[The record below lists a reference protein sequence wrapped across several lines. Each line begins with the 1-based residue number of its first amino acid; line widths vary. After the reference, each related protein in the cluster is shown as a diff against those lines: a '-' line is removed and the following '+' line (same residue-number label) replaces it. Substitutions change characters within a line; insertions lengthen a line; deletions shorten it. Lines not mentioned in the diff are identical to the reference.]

1 MNLVIRNLHAD
12 EMPLA
17 LDWAAQEG
25 WNPGLTDA
33 LPFHAADP
41 EGFLVGH
48 MDDQPVAL
56 VSAVRYGAT
65 FGFVG
70 FYIVHPDW
78 RGQGHGRAIWLHA
91 MQRLSGRNIALDGVL
106 TQQDNYRRSGFVLA
120 WRNIRY
126 AGTTQGG
133 SLVHP
138 TDCELCNL
146 LTQPFEELQDYDR
159 AFFPAD
165 RSAFLAQWIS
175 QPGSHAYALRRNERL
190 VAYGVIRPCRNGYK
204 IGPLFADAAD
214 YARLLLDILQACVSP
229 GQPVFLDV
237 PEPNQAAVL
246 IAEGYGMTPVFETA
260 RMYTGPVPDVA
271 LRRTFGI
278 TSFELG

>member
-1 MNLVIRNLHAD
+1 MNLVIRSLRAD
-12 EMPLA
+12 EMSIA

-33 LPFHAADP
+33 MPFHAADS
-41 EGFLVGH
+41 EGFLVGLIEN
-48 MDDQPVAL
+48 QPVAL
-56 VSAVRYGAT
+56 VSAVRYGASS
-65 FGFVG
+65 GFVG
-70 FYIVHPDW
+70 FYIVNPAW

-106 TQQDNYRRSGFVLA
+106 SQQDNYRRSGFVLA

-126 AGTTQGG
+126 AGTTLGG
-133 SLVHP
+133 SSP
-138 TDCELCNL
+138 CAADGELCNL

-159 AFFPAD
+159 AFFPSA

-175 QPGSHAYALRRNERL
+175 QPGSQAYGLRKNDQL
-190 VAYGVIRPCRNGYK
+190 VAYGVIRPCRSGYK
-204 IGPLFADAAD
+204 IGPLFANDPDDACMLIDA
-214 YARLLLDILQACVSP
+214 LQASVRP
-229 GQPVFLDV
+229 GQPLFLDV

-246 IAEGYGMTPVFETA
+246 IAEDYGMTPVFETA